1 VRTALLVTPA
11 VTLERLRVSLAE
23 PQPTTWTPRRQVLVT
38 LAGRFAWHV
47 GRTSCLVDP
56 SRVMFVERDEE
67 SVDTG
72 QGEVDGVLATLA
84 DDVATELAP
93 LFRARVARS
102 TLALHAQ
109 VARLAQPEVVEE
121 QVIAALGRMAREVL
135 GLPDATAG
143 AIALAHRAKERI
155 AAQGRLVGLVELAR
169 DLGVSPA
176 YLTDA
181 FRRAEG
187 VPLVRYQL
195 QLRIRR
201 ALALLP
207 HTDDLARLAL
217 DLGFASHSHFTA
229 AFRRAI
235 GVTPSAYRK
244 TSKAPHPGSA

>member
-1 VRTALLVTPA
+1 
-11 VTLERLRVSLAE
+11 
-23 PQPTTWTPRRQVLVT
+23 
-38 LAGRFAWHV
+38 
-47 GRTSCLVDP
+47 
-56 SRVMFVERDEE
+56 MFVERDEE
-67 SVDTG
+67 SRDTG
-72 QGEVDGVLATLA
+72 QGDVDCVLVTLA

-102 TLALHAQ
+102 SLPLHAHI
-109 VARLAQPEVVEE
+109 ARLAQPEVVEE
-121 QVIAALGRMAREVL
+121 QVVEVLGRMAREVL
-135 GLPDATAG
+135 GLPAATAG
-143 AIALAHRAKERI
+143 AVALADRAKERL
-155 AAQGRLVGLVELAR
+155 AAHGRLIGLVELAR

-201 ALALLP
+201 ALAVLP

-217 DLGFASHSHFTA
+217 ELGFASHSHFTA
-229 AFRRAI
+229 AFRAAT

-244 TSKAPHPGSA
+244 TSKAAHGRSA